1 MSILPREN
9 VLDYPRPPRLEPVPQ
24 RILIRLDGEVI
35 AETTRTPR
43 VLETHHPPT
52 FYLPPADVFVPLERA
67 AGASLCKWNGRATYF
82 DVKGLNRTLPK
93 AAWTYE
99 TPSLPFKTL
108 ANHIAFYPGLMDE
121 CWVGD
126 QRVTPQPGGFYGG
139 WVTANLEGRIK
150 GLPGTRHW

>member
-67 AGASLCKWNGRATYF
+67 AWGQPVQMERQGHLFRC
-82 DVKGLNRTLPK
+82 
-93 AAWTYE
+93 
-99 TPSLPFKTL
+99 
-108 ANHIAFYPGLMDE
+108 
-121 CWVGD
+121 
-126 QRVTPQPGGFYGG
+126 QRPQSHF
-139 WVTANLEGRIK
+139 A
-150 GLPGTRHW
+150 